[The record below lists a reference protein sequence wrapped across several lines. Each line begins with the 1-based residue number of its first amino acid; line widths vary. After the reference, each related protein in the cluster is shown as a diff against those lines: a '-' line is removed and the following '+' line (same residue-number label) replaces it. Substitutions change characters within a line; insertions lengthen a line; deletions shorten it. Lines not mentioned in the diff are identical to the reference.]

1 MTLKNYTSSV
11 SASRSMS
18 YIEAKLAGQGAKQ
31 IVKFYDDD
39 SRVSS
44 IAFAIVIDGVEMPFK
59 LPARVDECERV
70 LKSQVRKPRSDTFK
84 RISEQAE
91 RTAWKIVSDWVD
103 VQMAMI
109 ELSQVEFMEVFLPYL
124 YNYDKNQTFFE
135 TIKER
140 GYKALLT
147 GNVSKS
153 VKSS

>member
-11 SASRSMS
+11 SATRSIS
-18 YIEAKLAGQGAKQ
+18 YIEAKLAGCGANQ
-31 IVKFYDDD
+31 IVKFYNDE
-39 SRVSS
+39 SRITSLAFVMS
-44 IAFAIVIDGVEMPFK
+44 INGVEMPFK
-59 LPARVDECERV
+59 LPARVDQCERV
-70 LKSQVRKPRSDTFK
+70 LKAQVRRPHSDTFK

-124 YNYDKNQTFFE
+124 FNYDKNQTFFE

-147 GNVSKS
+147 GTVSKS

>member
-31 IVKFYDDD
+31 IVKFYNDDN
-39 SRVSS
+39 RVSS
-44 IAFAIVIDGVEMPFK
+44 IAFAIVVDGVEIPFK
-59 LPARVDECERV
+59 LPARVDQCERV
-70 LKSQVRKPRSDTFK
+70 LKAQVRKPRSDTFK

-109 ELSQVEFMEVFLPYL
+109 ELFQVEFMEVFLPYL
-124 YNYDKNQTFFE
+124 YNYSKNQTFFE
-135 TIKER
+135 TIKEK

-153 VKSS
+153 VKLS